1 MRVAEWTEPRVFQ
14 GEEILRWSDVHRL
27 IMESHIGRKLGR
39 FEVVHHRNGDKLDNR
54 LENLEV
60 MSLEE
65 HSRIH
70 ADSDQLRARALA
82 SGQRPPLHV
91 GSQVHNAAINEDT
104 AATVKAMLAAGLSVR
119 GISAHLKVSRFTI
132 YKIRQGK
139 TWRHVSA
146 GNWRAA

>member
-1 MRVAEWTEPRVFQ
+1 MKSKYRRVK
-14 GEEILRWSDVHRL
+14 LSDGSTRDEHRHL
-27 IMESHIGRKLGR
+27 MELHLGRKLER
-39 FEVVHHRNGDKLDNR
+39 FEVVHHRNGDKFDNR
-54 LENLEV
+54 LENLQV

-104 AATVKAMLAAGLSVR
+104 AATVKAMLSAGLPVR
-119 GISAHLKVSRFTI
+119 EIANHLKVSRFTI

-139 TWRHVSA
+139 TWRHVLA